1 MKKRH
6 VLPSPSRVDATF
18 VAGRRSAARPGRRS
32 ILAGSSGMRPL
43 VLISEQL
50 SERFVDCLNY

>member
-6 VLPSPSRVDATF
+6 ALPFHSKADATF
-18 VAGRRSAARPGRRS
+18 VAARRSAARPGRRS
-32 ILAGSSGMRPL
+32 IFAGSAGMRPL

-50 SERFVDCLNY
+50 TERFVDCLNY

>member
-6 VLPSPSRVDATF
+6 VLPVPSRVDATF
-18 VAGRRSAARPGRRS
+18 VAARRSAARPGRRS
-32 ILAGSSGMRPL
+32 ILAGSAGMRPL

-50 SERFVDCLNY
+50 TERFVDCLIY

>member
-6 VLPSPSRVDATF
+6 ALPFHSKVDATF
-18 VAGRRSAARPGRRS
+18 VAARRPAAHPGRRS
-32 ILAGSSGMRPL
+32 MLAGSAGMRPL

-50 SERFVDCLNY
+50 TERFVDCLIY